1 MRDIRVATVQFEH
14 HDNDKPYNLARIR
27 DLTRVA
33 VEQGAEIVSFH
44 ECSITAYTFLQ
55 HLDRDE
61 LTAVAEPVPDGP
73 SVQALTKIAR
83 EAGVVVMAGLIER
96 DERGGLYNC
105 YVAVSPDGFLAKHR
119 KLHTFVNPHLS
130 PGDRYTVVDILGI
143 KAGFLTCYDNN
154 LPENGRITALMG
166 AEVIFM
172 PHVTGCLPSVMP
184 GRGIV
189 DRRLWDERHR
199 DPVRLRQEF
208 QGPKGRGW
216 LMRWL
221 PARAWENGIYA
232 VFSNPIGLD
241 DDTIKPGLAMI
252 LDPFGEVLAESQA
265 LEDDV
270 VVALLTADKIEQA
283 SGRRYLRARRPELYG
298 KLVEPPPAGQEPITK
313 PGWAMAHEQKPPAKD
328 S

>member
-14 HDNDKPYNLARIR
+14 HDDDKPYNLARIR

-44 ECSITAYTFLQ
+44 ECSITAYTYLQ
-55 HLDRDE
+55 HLDRE
-61 LTAVAEPVPDGP
+61 QLTAVAEPVPDGP
-73 SVQALTKIAR
+73 SVRALTEIAR
-83 EAGVVVMAGLIER
+83 EAGVVVMAGLIEK

-130 PGDRYTVVDILGI
+130 PGDRYTVVEILGI
-143 KAGFLTCYDNN
+143 QVGFLTCYDNN
-154 LPENGRITALMG
+154 LAENVRVTTLMG

-184 GRGIV
+184 GRGTV

-221 PARAWENGIYA
+221 PARAWENGVYA

-283 SGRRYLRARRPELYG
+283 PGRRYLRARRPELYG

-313 PGWAMAHEQKPPAKD
+313 PGWAMAHEQNPPAK
-328 S
+328 SS